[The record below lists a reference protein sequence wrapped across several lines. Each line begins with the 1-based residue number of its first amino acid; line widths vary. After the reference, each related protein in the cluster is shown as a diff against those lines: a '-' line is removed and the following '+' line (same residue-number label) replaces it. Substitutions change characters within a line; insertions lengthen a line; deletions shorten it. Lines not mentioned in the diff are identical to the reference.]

1 VLEQT
6 VQRIEQPPAFHQQS
20 LDSALYIGVA
30 LREQCRLS
38 HAWCIGESSATKKLL
53 HPNQHKPHRKGET
66 NMPLAFIIGTAGSGK
81 SLFTAAFSEW
91 LKTSKQDVA
100 VVNLDPG
107 ALKLPYSPDVDVRN
121 YVDIGDLMEKYG
133 LGPNGALI
141 MAADLIADEID
152 NITVDIEA
160 ANADVVLVDTP
171 GQMELFAFRASGP
184 YIVNELTR
192 EPKAIVYL
200 FDAVFSINPLNYVS
214 NMFLSAAVYNR
225 FFQPQMHLLSK
236 CDLLPEKEVET
247 ITDWAANPR
256 ALEDS
261 IEQKLKGT
269 KRLFS
274 INMMHAI
281 NQLGIKFLLIP
292 VSAKTNQ
299 GLTNFNTVLERIL
312 TGGEKY
318 TY

>member
-1 VLEQT
+1 
-6 VQRIEQPPAFHQQS
+6 
-20 LDSALYIGVA
+20 
-30 LREQCRLS
+30 
-38 HAWCIGESSATKKLL
+38 
-53 HPNQHKPHRKGET
+53 
-66 NMPLAFIIGTAGSGK
+66 MPIAFIIGTAGSGK
-81 SLFTAAFSEW
+81 SLFTAALSEW
-91 LKTSKQDVA
+91 LKMSKQDVA

-121 YVDIGDLMEKYG
+121 YVDVGDLMEKYG

-141 MAADLIADEID
+141 LAADLIADEIG
-152 NITVDIEA
+152 NIADEIEDA
-160 ANADVVLVDTP
+160 HADLVLVDTP

-192 EPKAIVYL
+192 EPKALVYL

-225 FFQPQMHLLSK
+225 FFQPQVHLLSK
-236 CDLLPEKEVET
+236 CDLLPEKEIAT
-247 ITDWAANPR
+247 IADWASNPK

-261 IEQKLKGT
+261 IEQKLEGT

-274 INMMHAI
+274 RNMMHAI
-281 NQLGIKFLLIP
+281 NQLGMKFLLIP
-292 VSAKTNQ
+292 VSAKTNL
-299 GLTNFNTVLERIL
+299 GLTNINTTLERIL

-318 TY
+318 TF

>member
-1 VLEQT
+1 V
-6 VQRIEQPPAFHQQS
+6 PA
-20 LDSALYIGVA
+20 
-30 LREQCRLS
+30 
-38 HAWCIGESSATKKLL
+38 
-53 HPNQHKPHRKGET
+53 
-66 NMPLAFIIGTAGSGK
+66 AFIIGTAGSGK

-121 YVDIGDLMEKYG
+121 YVDVGDLMEKYG

-141 MAADLIADEID
+141 LAADLIADEIG
-152 NITVDIEA
+152 NIAEEIEA
-160 ANADVVLVDTP
+160 ANADLVLVDTP

-192 EPKAIVYL
+192 EPKVVVYL
-200 FDAVFSINPLNYVS
+200 FDAVFSVNPLNYVS

-225 FFQPQMHLLSK
+225 FFQPQVHLLSK
-236 CDLLPEKEVET
+236 CDLLPEKEIES
-247 ITDWAANPR
+247 IADWATNPK

-261 IEQKLKGT
+261 IEQKLEGT

-274 INMMHAI
+274 RNMMHAI
-281 NQLGIKFLLIP
+281 NQLGMKFLLMP

-299 GLTNFNTVLERIL
+299 GLTNVNTILERIL

-318 TY
+318 TF